1 MKEAFQNIVGS
12 VGIGVITLVV
22 TAAVGGE
29 LRAPVPGE
37 LGEPGEPG
45 WRDAVG
51 GEDRLA
57 FGELEKESLKLGL
70 CRPER
75 LAFPDSTSFSS
86 ESFTWEKRESN
97 QNTSSNVSSILQTNS
112 GS

>member
-1 MKEAFQNIVGS
+1 M
-12 VGIGVITLVV
+12 V

-51 GEDRLA
+51 GEDRLG

-75 LAFPDSTSFSS
+75 LAFPVSTSFSS
-86 ESFTWEKRESN
+86 ESFTWEKREK
-97 QNTSSNVSSILQTNS
+97 TSKQSKLNKQCQ
-112 GS
+112 

>member
-1 MKEAFQNIVGS
+1 M
-12 VGIGVITLVV
+12 V
-22 TAAVGGE
+22 TAAIGGE

-45 WRDAVG
+45 EPGWRDAVG
-51 GEDRLA
+51 GEDRLG

-75 LAFPDSTSFSS
+75 LAFPVSTSFSS
-86 ESFTWEKRESN
+86 ESFTWEKREK
-97 QNTSSNVSSILQTNS
+97 TSKQSELNKQCQ
-112 GS
+112 

>member
-1 MKEAFQNIVGS
+1 M
-12 VGIGVITLVV
+12 

-51 GEDRLA
+51 GDERLA
-57 FGELEKESLKLGL
+57 LGELENESLKLGL
-70 CRPER
+70 WRPER
-75 LAFPDSTSFSS
+75 LDFPVNTSLSS
-86 ESFTWEKRESN
+86 ESFT
-97 QNTSSNVSSILQTNS
+97 
-112 GS
+112 

>member
-1 MKEAFQNIVGS
+1 M
-12 VGIGVITLVV
+12 V

-51 GEDRLA
+51 GEDRLG

-75 LAFPDSTSFSS
+75 LAFPVNTSFSS
-86 ESFTWEKRESN
+86 ESFTWGKNRKKSN
-97 QNTSSNVSSILQTNS
+97 QLKRTKQCKLY
-112 GS
+112 